1 MLIGLDDLPMQ
12 LDDIIPW
19 GRTLTEYQLMFS
31 LTDADLAKTILGCGD
46 GPASFNAEMTALGHS
61 VVSVDP
67 IYAYSAASIQQRVQ
81 ATYDTVITQ
90 VRQNADRYV
99 WQTFPNPDVLGAA
112 RLAAMEQFLADY
124 EPGLAAGRYL
134 ATSLPALEFADGL
147 RPAKGHRQ
155 FELCVCS
162 HLLFLY
168 SAQLS
173 LQFHLD
179 SIRELLRVA
188 TEVRIFPLLQLDCQ
202 PSAYLEPVMQM
213 LDQSGYEATIQPV
226 AYEFQKGGNQ
236 MLRIRNRS
244 KTNP

>member
-1 MLIGLDDLPMQ
+1 MK

-19 GRTLTEYQLMFS
+19 GRTLAEYRLMFS
-31 LTDADLAKTILGCGD
+31 LSDADLAKTILGCGD

-67 IYAYSAASIQQRVQ
+67 VYAFSAESIRQRVQ
-81 ATYDTVITQ
+81 ATYDTVISQ

-99 WQTFPNPDVLGAA
+99 WQNFPNPDVLGAA

-124 EPGLAAGRYL
+124 EPGLAVGRYL
-134 ATSLPALEFADGL
+134 AKSLPDLELADS
-147 RPAKGHRQ
+147 RQ
-155 FELCVCS
+155 STAGNRSFDLCVCS

-173 LQFHLD
+173 LTFHLD
-179 SIRELLRVA
+179 AILELLRVA
-188 TEVRIFPLLQLDCQ
+188 EEVRIFPLLQLDCQ
-202 PSAYLEPVMQM
+202 PSTHLEPALQM
-213 LDQSGYEATIQPV
+213 LEQLGFEANIQSV

-236 MLRIRNRS
+236 MLQIRNRS
-244 KTNP
+244 EPKSTPD